1 MSSDVVCP
9 SCGATYK
16 YRPEFAGKR
25 VTCTRC
31 KSPFDVGGGATEPT
45 PRRAPPP
52 PPPAAASPPPPPAA
66 HESEIVR
73 VVAPQ
78 NEPFEIKQS
87 AQGRNSV
94 VDILEYSP
102 LRGCQSMAIAQSL
115 YFAHQ
120 QGMMLRQARITLD
133 RGGCQLQ
140 AGMLQFLR
148 GAISIET
155 DVKGVGGFLA
165 GAMKGV
171 VTGET
176 AVKPRYTGVGQIFL
190 EPTFGQMVVAKLE
203 NEEMV
208 IADGMFYAVES
219 TIAVQTTSLASLSA
233 GLFGGQ
239 GFFQTSLQGTGWV
252 VLALPVPEQ
261 EILRYTLNGPHDE
274 LKIDGAFGLLRRGNV
289 TFSVEKSTKTWVGSA
304 VSGEGLLQTF
314 RGAGEVWV
322 APTMAVYENL
332 RLGGLHAASGT
343 DGNNAAKASAAGNAA
358 NGIASLVRAFAE

>member
-1 MSSDVVCP
+1 MSNDIVCP

-16 YRPEFAGKR
+16 NRPEFAGKR
-25 VTCTRC
+25 VTCSRC
-31 KSPFDVGGGATEPT
+31 KEPFDVSVPSEVPT
-45 PRRAPPP
+45 LHRAGSVPPP
-52 PPPAAASPPPPPAA
+52 PPPPP
-66 HESEIVR
+66 SRSQTSSMSSLI
-73 VVAPQ
+73 APQ
-78 NEPFEIKQS
+78 NEPFEVKQS
-87 AQGRNSV
+87 AKGQSSV

-102 LRGCQSMAIAQSL
+102 LRGCQSMGIAQSL

-120 QGMMLRQARITLD
+120 QGMMLNQARITLD

-165 GAMKGV
+165 GAMKGLA
-171 VTGET
+171 TGET
-176 AVKPRYTGVGQIFL
+176 AVKPRYTGTGQIFL
-190 EPTFGQMVVAKLE
+190 EPTFGQMVVVKLE
-203 NEEMV
+203 NEQLV

-219 TIAVQTTSLASLSA
+219 TISVQTTSMASLSA

-239 GFFQTSLQGTGWV
+239 GFFQTALHGTGWV
-252 VLALPVPEQ
+252 VLALPVPES
-261 EILRYTLNGPHDE
+261 EILRYTLTGPHDE
-274 LKIDGAFGLLRRGNV
+274 LKVDGAFGLLRRGDIS
-289 TFSVEKSTKTWVGSA
+289 FSVEKSTKTWIGSA

-314 RGAGEVWV
+314 RGTGEVWV

-343 DGNNAAKASAAGNAA
+343 NGNDAAKASAAGNAA
-358 NGIASLVRAFAE
+358 NGIASLVRAFSE